1 MLLAMEKNKI
11 NRRNFEKMLN
21 TLKNGRIVVLPTDS
35 MYALCCSIFE
45 KKALNKLYKIK
56 KVDKTK
62 PMSII
67 CSDIKMASEYAIIS
81 NRAFKVLRKV
91 TPGPYTFILNAN
103 RIVPKIMLTRR
114 HTIGVRIP
122 DNRLCTSLAKE
133 LGCPLI
139 STSISSL
146 FNEEVLDP
154 YEIDKKLGKE
164 IDLTVD
170 VGRLPAYET
179 TIIDFTLEEPE
190 IIREG
195 IGKIDFL

>member
-1 MLLAMEKNKI
+1 MLLSMEKDKI
-11 NRRNFEKMLN
+11 KKKKFEKILS
-21 TLKNGRIVVLPTDS
+21 TLKNGGIVVLPTDS

-45 KKALNKLYKIK
+45 KKAINKLYKIK
-56 KVDKTK
+56 KVEKEK

-67 CSDIKMASEYAIIS
+67 CPDIKMASEYAIIS
-81 NRAFKVLRKV
+81 NRAFKIIRKI

-103 RIVPKIMLTRR
+103 KIVPKIMLTRR

-122 DNRLCTSLAKE
+122 DNKLCLSLTQE

-146 FNEEVLDP
+146 FDEPMLDP
-154 YEIDKKLGKE
+154 EEMDKKLKGDVE
-164 IDLTVD
+164 LIVD
-170 VGRLPAYET
+170 VGKLPANET
-179 TIIDFTLEEPE
+179 TIIDFTLDEPE
-190 IIREG
+190 IVRKG